1 MKKTLW
7 MIWKNPITRD
17 RYRVGTLTIHDNNY
31 DFRYNTNE
39 NDFKNIGFDFFPGFN
54 DINKIYNSQ
63 TLFENILNRLPNKNR
78 PDYLKIIEDYGL
90 SESSTDIE
98 ILEKTRGRLLTDNFE
113 FVPSFNYDK
122 IEFEVAGTR
131 YSTELKKCKDS
142 IKIGAELLL
151 ETEENNKY
159 DKCAVVVKFSV
170 YKLGYVPRYYSQ
182 YLYKLLKEKTPYSAH
197 VINLNFDSK
206 IYDEAITVNVKI
218 KFEK

>member
-39 NDFKNIGFDFFPGFN
+39 NDLKNIGFDFFPGFN

-142 IKIGAELLL
+142 IKIGSELLL